1 MLASKKEYLI
11 KKLTSLLLLS
21 IFVVSTALAQKVT
34 PVEKYGK
41 LKVDGA
47 KILDAS
53 GHVVQLRGLSLSW
66 SIWDGRKYY
75 NPAVVKWLKNDF
87 NISLLRVSMAI
98 EPDKGYLQ
106 DPMGQEQLITN
117 TIDAAIKQG
126 MYVLLD
132 WHDHHANQHV
142 QQSKDFFGRMAKRYS
157 GVPNLIYEIW
167 NEPERIDWAIIKNY
181 AQEII
186 PEIRKYDATNIIVV
200 GSSAWDQD
208 VDVTAKSPIQGFHNI
223 AYSFHFY
230 ASDPAHQESLM
241 RKADEAIALG
251 LPLFVTEW
259 GVGEAT
265 GDGVFDL
272 GKTDKWFA
280 WMEKNKLCWANWN
293 ITDKKETTA
302 LLMPGASISGNW
314 RKADLTPAG
323 TFIRTKLISLNQK

>member
-1 MLASKKEYLI
+1 MVTLTKENYK
-11 KKLTSLLLLS
+11 KKLFLLAVLFITIVFIAS
-21 IFVVSTALAQKVT
+21 AQKAT

-41 LKVDGA
+41 LRVEGA
-47 KILDAS
+47 KIVDAS
-53 GHVVQLRGLSLSW
+53 GSTVQLRGVSMSW
-66 SIWDGRKYY
+66 SIWGGRKYY
-75 NPAVVKWLKNDF
+75 NPAVVEWLNNDF

-98 EPDKGYLQ
+98 QPNEGYLQ
-106 DPMGQEQLITN
+106 DPVGQEALITS
-117 TIDAAIKQG
+117 TIDAAIKKG
-126 MYVLLD
+126 IYVLLD
-132 WHDHHANQHV
+132 WHDHHADQHV
-142 QQSKDFFGRMAKRYS
+142 QQSKEFFGKIAKRYA

-167 NEPERIDWAIIKNY
+167 NEPERIDWAIIKSY

-186 PEIRKYDATNIIVV
+186 PEIRKYDAANIIVV

-208 VDVTAKSPIQGFHNI
+208 VDVTAKNPLNGFKNI

-272 GKTDKWFA
+272 AKTEKWFA

-302 LLMPGASISGNW
+302 LLMPGASISGHW
-314 RKADLTPAG
+314 RKDELTPAG
-323 TFIRTKLISLNQK
+323 TFIRTKLKSLNQK